1 MAIGFQLDAKHEFT
15 VRGAARTSAL
25 SEAPQTLDAAIPLP
39 APLEQVVSYE
49 GQDWSTLNEA
59 SLSRQWRRA
68 MLMRAP
74 FVLGDILAL
83 ALAATLAQWTMRLLY
98 PPAAASLGHAA
109 PFALLPLILAYGL
122 GALYSEIWVHPVI
135 EFRQLTHITTLGMLA
150 AAIGGS
156 LAWPF
161 PLWCAAAW
169 LPAVLLV
176 PLCRTVARFFCVERS
191 WWGYPTLVIGTGK
204 AAADTARMLLEVPRS
219 GLRPVLITDP
229 DRQCRT
235 SVLPVM
241 NDPATL
247 ESILR
252 QHGIGHAVVS
262 LPDFTSA
269 RLSETLDHYSGIVPH
284 LMVLSDASTLPTLWG
299 SSRCV
304 GRLSGIEV
312 RNGLLLATLQGVKRC
327 FDLAVALTALL
338 ISLPLLLV
346 IAVGIKLTSRGPI
359 FFGHTRIGRHGRR
372 FKAWKFRTMHP
383 NGDAILRDYL
393 QRVATAQAEW
403 TRDRKLRHDPR
414 VTRFGALLRKLSLD
428 ELPQIWN
435 VLRGDMSVV
444 GPRPIVQSEV
454 ALYRDVFRLYTKV
467 KPGITGLWQV
477 SGRTNLSYDDRVLL
491 DQFYIRHWSPW
502 LDVYIL
508 AKTVVALLNRDGAY

>member
-1 MAIGFQLDAKHEFT
+1 MAAGFQLDVKQEF
-15 VRGAARTSAL
+15 AARGGSRATAL
-25 SEAPQTLDAAIPLP
+25 VETPRPAG
-39 APLEQVVSYE
+39 APLALPPASEPVVSYE
-49 GQDWSTLNEA
+49 GQDWSTLNEL
-59 SLSRQWRRA
+59 SLAGHWRRA
-68 MLMRAP
+68 LRVRAP
-74 FVLGDILAL
+74 FVLADVAAL
-83 ALAATLAQWTMRLLY
+83 ILAATAAQWAMLVAY
-98 PPAAASLGHAA
+98 PPAAARLGAMA
-109 PFALLPLILAYGL
+109 PLALLPLLLAYGL

-135 EFRQLTHITTLGMLA
+135 EFRQLTHITTLAMLA
-150 AAIGGS
+150 AAVGGS

-161 PLWCAAAW
+161 PLWCVAAW
-169 LPAVLLV
+169 VGAVLLV
-176 PLCRTVARFFCVERS
+176 PLFRTVARAFCVGRT
-191 WWGYPTLVIGTGK
+191 WWGYPTLVIGSGES
-204 AAADTARMLLEVPRS
+204 AADVARMLLDAPRS
-219 GLRPVLITDP
+219 GLRPVLVTDP
-229 DRQCRT
+229 DRKCRA

-241 NDPATL
+241 NDPT
-247 ESILR
+247 ILDSMLR
-252 QHGIGHAVVS
+252 DLGICHAVVS

-269 RLSETLDHYSGIVPH
+269 RLAETLDRYSGIVPH
-284 LMVLSDASTLPTLWG
+284 LMVLSDTTTLPTLWG

-312 RNGLLLATLQGVKRC
+312 RNGLLLATLQGIKRC
-327 FDLAVALTALL
+327 FDLAVALAALAVG
-338 ISLPLLLV
+338 LPLLAL
-346 IAVGIKLTSRGPI
+346 IAVGIKLTSRGPVL
-359 FFGHTRIGRHGRR
+359 FGHTRLGRHGRR
-372 FKAWKFRTMHP
+372 FKAWKFRTMYT

-393 QRVATAQAEW
+393 NRVATAREEW

-444 GPRPIVQSEV
+444 GPRPIVESEV
-454 ALYRDVFRLYTKV
+454 TLYGDVFRLYTKV

-508 AKTVVALLNRDGAY
+508 AKTVVALLKRDGAY